1 MSTYQPQLKDEALA
15 VPNTAALIA
24 IGLSRG
30 EAERFAT
37 LPYAALPKWVRTKI
51 KRALTHN
58 QPEPRKI
65 KPAAGELAFYISPD
79 RFPRKPQA
87 QPGK

>member
-1 MSTYQPQLKDEALA
+1 MSTYQPQLKNESMA

-24 IGLSRG
+24 IGLSRD

-37 LPYAALPKWVRTKI
+37 LPYAALPKWVRARI

-58 QPEPRKI
+58 QPEPRKLN
-65 KPAAGELAFYISPD
+65 PVAAELHFYISPD

>member
-1 MSTYQPQLKDEALA
+1 MSTYQPTLKDEALA

-24 IGLSRG
+24 LGLSRD
-30 EAERFAT
+30 EAERFAI
-37 LPYAALPKWVRTKI
+37 LPYAALPKWIRTRI
-51 KRALTHN
+51 KRALTHK
-58 QPEPRKI
+58 QAEPRKAN
-65 KPAAGELAFYISPD
+65 PAAGELAFYISPD

>member
-1 MSTYQPQLKDEALA
+1 MSTYQPQLKNESMA

-37 LPYAALPKWVRTKI
+37 LPYAALPKWVRARI

-58 QPEPRKI
+58 QPERIRHRGNQPH
-65 KPAAGELAFYISPD
+65 GEKNAICSYS
-79 RFPRKPQA
+79 QSW
-87 QPGK
+87 Q

>member
-1 MSTYQPQLKDEALA
+1 MSTYQPTLKDEALA

-24 IGLSRG
+24 IGLSRD

-37 LPYAALPKWVRTKI
+37 LPYAALP
-51 KRALTHN
+51 
-58 QPEPRKI
+58 